1 MKRPGRLIGVVIA
14 VAIGW
19 LASDEIESAESPS
32 PQTTGEAPVEF
43 TFGGITPDKA
53 NFSYKIKVN
62 TAKPIEEV
70 HMSLKETDAS
80 GKVLND
86 TTLIWQNIHH
96 STRQPIEQGKTYE
109 EQWPLDPGAVKVECS
124 LKEVF
129 FKDNTR
135 SWVQGPAAPSPAPT
149 IASIAPGVIP
159 QPTPVTASPPPEFP
173 GGALITP
180 GEAESFARSVYRD
193 MGQND
198 PRKVL
203 TYFDKTV
210 DYYSFG
216 RKDKTFI
223 GEQLRKYFAS
233 FPIRLFSVGEV
244 KLQTPPNAD
253 KMSVTL
259 EVRYT
264 LRDGSSA
271 AASTGR
277 SQVEWDLV
285 KRDGVPR
292 IVRFTG
298 TSYPDAAPAGS
309 P

>member
-1 MKRPGRLIGVVIA
+1 MKRPVRLIGIVIA

-19 LASDEIESAESPS
+19 LAPGKIESAESPS
-32 PQTTGEAPVEF
+32 SQTTGKAPVEF
-43 TFGGITPDKA
+43 TFGGITPKHEIA
-53 NFSYKIKVN
+53 YKIKVN

-80 GKVLND
+80 GKVLFD
-86 TTLIWQNIHH
+86 GDLIWQNIQH

-109 EQWPLDPGAVKVECS
+109 VTTYLRPESVKVECS

-129 FKDNTR
+129 FTDHTQ
-135 SWVQGPAAPSPAPT
+135 SSAQGTTPQGPAPT
-149 IASIAPGVIP
+149 IATVAPSVIP
-159 QPTPVTASPPPEFP
+159 QPTPVTASPPPEAS
-173 GGALITP
+173 GGALVTQ

-198 PRKVL
+198 PGKVL
-203 TYFDKTV
+203 AYFDKTV

-216 RKDKTFI
+216 RKDKAFI
-223 GEQLRKYFAS
+223 AEQLRKYFAS
-233 FPIRLFSVGEV
+233 YPIRLFSVGEV
-244 KLQTPPNAD
+244 KLRGPPND
-253 KMSVTL
+253 GKITVTL

-264 LRDGSSA
+264 LRVGSKG

-285 KRDGVPR
+285 KRDGAPK